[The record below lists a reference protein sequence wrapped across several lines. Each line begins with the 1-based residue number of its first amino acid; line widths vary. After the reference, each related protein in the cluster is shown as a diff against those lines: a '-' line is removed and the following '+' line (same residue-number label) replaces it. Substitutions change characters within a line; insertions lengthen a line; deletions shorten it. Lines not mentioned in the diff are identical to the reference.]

1 MPTSRVASRY
11 ASALLTSALQA
22 NILDDVR
29 KDVHVLRTA
38 LTASR
43 ELLNVLK
50 SPIVRYEQKKQ
61 ALTNIFADKLAP
73 LTMHFLLLLLDKRR
87 EGELPSILAAF
98 NELYNQHK
106 GIVEVKV
113 LSAVELD
120 DAQKN
125 AILDKVKRYTGKSV
139 VPSYSIDKA
148 LIGGFLV
155 KMGDTVLDGT
165 VKHQLENLK
174 KALADGVLSN

>member
-1 MPTSRVASRY
+1 MPYTRVASRY

-22 NILDDVR
+22 NLLEDVR
-29 KDVHVLRTA
+29 KDVEMLRMA
-38 LTASR
+38 LSVSR
-43 ELLNVLK
+43 EFVSVLK

-61 ALTNIFADKLAP
+61 SLTTIFADKLAP
-73 LTMHFLLLLLDKRR
+73 LTMRFLLLLLEKRR

-98 NELYNQHK
+98 NEQYNQHK
-106 GIVEVKV
+106 GIVEVQV
-113 LSAVELD
+113 QSAVELD

-125 AILDKVKRYTGKSV
+125 AILEKVKRYTGKNV
-139 VPSYSIDKA
+139 VPSYSLDTS
-148 LIGGFLV
+148 LLGGFLV

-174 KALADGVLSN
+174 KALADGVLNN